1 MSKSKGTFVNARTY
15 LNHLPPEALRYYYA
29 AKKGDVKELRI
40 YDKNGNAQ
48 KDIHWQH
55 SFDGHPLG
63 TVHSHKWKNG
73 KRENEHF
80 PLSQADKKKYKNA
93 IEEATGR
100 KDLIWEWK

>member
-1 MSKSKGTFVNARTY
+1 MQWSTY
-15 LNHLPPEALRYYYA
+15 F
-29 AKKGDVKELRI
+29 
-40 YDKNGNAQ
+40 KNSE
-48 KDIHWQH
+48 KIQH
-55 SFDGHPLG
+55 TLG